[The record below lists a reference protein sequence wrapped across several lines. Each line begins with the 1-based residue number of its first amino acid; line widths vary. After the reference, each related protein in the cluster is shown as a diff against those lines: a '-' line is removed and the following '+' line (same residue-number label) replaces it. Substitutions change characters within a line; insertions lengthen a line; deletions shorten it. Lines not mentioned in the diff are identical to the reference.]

1 MLKKE
6 EDRLKRE
13 LTLKR
18 LRKATADMVPSLLP
32 ACVPGLCSPG
42 HAPAR
47 AGVCCLRRS
56 VPGPTIIWDQE
67 ATGDSV
73 YNRQYEQHWLP
84 QILEVRCKLGVP
96 LPNIRGRF

>member
-18 LRKATADMVPSLLP
+18 LRKAIADMVPSLLP

-42 HAPAR
+42 HAPVLECA
-47 AGVCCLRRS
+47 ACAALCPAQLSSGIRRQQGTVFAIDNMNS
-56 VPGPTIIWDQE
+56 IGYP
-67 ATGDSV
+67 
-73 YNRQYEQHWLP
+73 
-84 QILEVRCKLGVP
+84 K
-96 LPNIRGRF
+96 F

>member
-42 HAPAR
+42 HAPVLAC
-47 AGVCCLRRS
+47 AALRRS

-67 ATGDSV
+67 AT
-73 YNRQYEQHWLP
+73 
-84 QILEVRCKLGVP
+84 
-96 LPNIRGRF
+96 RGQCLQ

>member
-1 MLKKE
+1 MYIKAMLKKE

-18 LRKATADMVPSLLP
+18 LRKAIADMVPSLLP

-47 AGVCCLRRS
+47 ARAGVCCLRRS

-67 ATGDSV
+67 AT
-73 YNRQYEQHWLP
+73 
-84 QILEVRCKLGVP
+84 
-96 LPNIRGRF
+96 RGQCIQ

>member
-18 LRKATADMVPSLLP
+18 LRKAIADMVPSLLP

-47 AGVCCLRRS
+47 AGVCCPAPPLCARPNYHLGS
-56 VPGPTIIWDQE
+56 G
-67 ATGDSV
+67 G
-73 YNRQYEQHWLP
+73 NRGQCLQ
-84 QILEVRCKLGVP
+84 
-96 LPNIRGRF
+96 